1 MTAKKRSKGKG
12 RRPSQARTSSSSAT
26 ATARRTSE
34 APPRPGLFG
43 GLFGRRPTGPSPVG
57 RLTTALGRGFVVVGG
72 SWPILLVSFVALF
85 GEWAVLIAMG
95 TRTTPRFLV
104 TSMALPPIGSA
115 IDYQSAQALGGAA
128 GIVVGFALLVARAF
142 VVAVL
147 TGLIIGVLEGRRASL
162 RDARRGLRA
171 IPFVVAVNVVG
182 LSALLVGGSLLQVL
196 GFGLQ
201 FLGNV
206 MLIAGLL
213 HFLGF
218 VPAIAI
224 RERLGLIDTLRRSRA
239 AASLAGGQQFTFCLL
254 YVVALLFVLPLVG
267 TAIGSGGL
275 ITANPSVSAWL
286 YGMVATYVNISFL
299 AALCYRWMAAEP
311 HLATQPVRRRS
322 R

>member
-1 MTAKKRSKGKG
+1 MTAKKRSKGKSQ
-12 RRPSQARTSSSSAT
+12 RPQQARTSGASAR
-26 ATARRTSE
+26 ATVGRASE
-34 APPRPGLFG
+34 TPPRPGLFG
-43 GLFGRRPTGPSPVG
+43 GLFGRRSTGPSPLG
-57 RLTTALGRGFVVVGG
+57 RLTTALGRGFLVVGG

-85 GEWAVLIAMG
+85 GEWAVLMAMG

-104 TSMALPPIGSA
+104 TAMALPPVGSA
-115 IDYQSAQALGGAA
+115 IDYQSAQALGGTA
-128 GIVVGFALLVARAF
+128 GIVVGFALLVLRAF

-147 TGLIIGVLEGRRASL
+147 AGLIIGVLEGRRASL

-171 IPFVVAVNVVG
+171 IPFVVAINVVG
-182 LSALLVGGSLLQVL
+182 LSALLVGGSVLQVL

-206 MLIAGLL
+206 MLITALL

-218 VPAIAI
+218 VPAIAV

-254 YVVALLFVLPLVG
+254 YVVALLFVLPLLG
-267 TAIGSGGL
+267 TLNESGGL

-286 YGMVATYVNISFL
+286 YGMVATYVNVSFL
-299 AALCYRWMAAEP
+299 AALSYRWMAAEP
-311 HLATQPVRRRS
+311 YLAAQPVRRRA

>member
-1 MTAKKRSKGKG
+1 MTAKKRTKGKP
-12 RRPSQARTSSSSAT
+12 RRPPPSRTSEGSAS
-26 ATARRTSE
+26 AAARRTSE

-43 GLFGRRPTGPSPVG
+43 SLFGRRPAGPSPLG
-57 RLTTALGRGFVVVGG
+57 RLTAALGRGFVVVGG
-72 SWPILLVSFVALF
+72 SWPILLVSFLALF

-95 TRTTPRFLV
+95 THTTPRFLV
-104 TSMALPPIGSA
+104 TAMALPPVGGA
-115 IDYQSAQALGGAA
+115 FDYQSAQALGGTA
-128 GIVVGFALLVARAF
+128 GIVVGFALLVARAI

-147 TGLIIGVLEGRRASL
+147 AGLIIGVLEGRRAA
-162 RDARRGLRA
+162 RNVARRGRRA
-171 IPFVVAVNVVG
+171 VPLVVARNGVG

-206 MLIAGLL
+206 MLITALL

-218 VPAIAI
+218 VPAVAI

-267 TAIGSGGL
+267 TLNESGGL

-286 YGMVATYVNISFL
+286 FGMVATYVNVSVL
-299 AALCYRWMAAEP
+299 AALSYRWMAAEP
-311 HLATQPVRRRS
+311 YLATQPVRRRT

>member
-1 MTAKKRSKGKG
+1 MTAKKRNKGKA
-12 RRPSQARTSSSSAT
+12 RRPPQSRAASASAS
-26 ATARRTSE
+26 ATARRPSE
-34 APPRPGLFG
+34 PRSRPGLFG
-43 GLFGRRPTGPSPVG
+43 GLFGRGATGPSPLG
-57 RLTTALGRGFVVVGG
+57 RITTALGRGFVVVGG
-72 SWPILLVSFVALF
+72 SWPILLVSFLALF
-85 GEWAVLIAMG
+85 GEWAVLIALG

-115 IDYQSAQALGGAA
+115 IDYQSAQALGGTA
-128 GIVVGFALLVARAF
+128 GIVVGFALLVARAL

-147 TGLIIGVLEGRRASL
+147 AGLIIGVLEGGRASL

-182 LSALLVGGSLLQVL
+182 LSGLLVGGSLLQVL

-206 MLIAGLL
+206 MLITALL
-213 HFLGF
+213 YFLGF

-224 RERLGLIDTLRRSRA
+224 RERLGLMDTLRRSRA

-267 TAIGSGGL
+267 TLNESGGL

-286 YGMVATYVNISFL
+286 YGMVATYVNVSFL

>member
-1 MTAKKRSKGKG
+1 MTAKKRSKGKSQ
-12 RRPSQARTSSSSAT
+12 RPQQARTSAASAR
-26 ATARRTSE
+26 ATVERASE
-34 APPRPGLFG
+34 SPPRPGLFG
-43 GLFGRRPTGPSPVG
+43 GLFGRRSTGPSPLG
-57 RLTTALGRGFVVVGG
+57 RLTTALGRGFLVVGG
-72 SWPILLVSFVALF
+72 SWPILLVSFGALF

-104 TSMALPPIGSA
+104 TAMALPPVGSA
-115 IDYQSAQALGGAA
+115 IDYQSAQALGGTA
-128 GIVVGFALLVARAF
+128 GIVVGFALLVLRAF

-147 TGLIIGVLEGRRASL
+147 AGLIIGVLEGHRASF

-171 IPFVVAVNVVG
+171 VPFVVAINVVG

-206 MLIAGLL
+206 MLITALL

-218 VPAIAI
+218 VPAIAV

-254 YVVALLFVLPLVG
+254 YVVALLFVLPLLG
-267 TAIGSGGL
+267 TLNESGGL

-286 YGMVATYVNISFL
+286 YGMVATYVNVSFL
-299 AALCYRWMAAEP
+299 AALSYRWMAAEP
-311 HLATQPVRRRS
+311 YLATQPVRRRA

>member
-1 MTAKKRSKGKG
+1 MTPKKRSKGRG
-12 RRPSQARTSSSSAT
+12 QRPQQARTFAASGAT
-26 ATARRTSE
+26 VGRAPDS
-34 APPRPGLFG
+34 PPRPGLFG
-43 GLFGRRPTGPSPVG
+43 GLFGRRSTGPSPLG
-57 RLTTALGRGFVVVGG
+57 RLVTALGRGFLAVGG
-72 SWPILLVSFVALF
+72 SWPILLVSFGALF

-104 TSMALPPIGSA
+104 TAMALPPVGSA
-115 IDYQSAQALGGAA
+115 IDYQSAQALGGMA
-128 GIVVGFALLVARAF
+128 GIVVGFALLVLRAF
-142 VVAVL
+142 VLAIL
-147 TGLIIGVLEGRRASL
+147 AGLIIGVLEGGRASL

-171 IPFVVAVNVVG
+171 VPFVVAINVVG

-206 MLIAGLL
+206 MLITALL

-218 VPAIAI
+218 VPAIAV
-224 RERLGLIDTLRRSRA
+224 RERFGLIDTLRRSRT

-254 YVVALLFVLPLVG
+254 YVVALLFVLPLLG
-267 TAIGSGGL
+267 TLNESGGL

-286 YGMVATYVNISFL
+286 YGMVATYVNVSFL
-299 AALCYRWMAAEP
+299 AALSYRWMAAEP
-311 HLATQPVRRRS
+311 YLATQPVRRRA

>member
-1 MTAKKRSKGKG
+1 MTPKKRSKGKG
-12 RRPSQARTSSSSAT
+12 RRPSQARTSA
-26 ATARRTSE
+26 APAAIARRTSE

-43 GLFGRRPTGPSPVG
+43 SLFGRRPTGPSPLG
-57 RLTTALGRGFVVVGG
+57 RLTTALGRGVVVVGG

-147 TGLIIGVLEGRRASL
+147 AGLIIGVLEGRRASL

-206 MLIAGLL
+206 MLIAALL

-224 RERLGLIDTLRRSRA
+224 RERFGLIDTLRRSRA

-267 TAIGSGGL
+267 TVIGSGGV

>member
-12 RRPSQARTSSSSAT
+12 QRPQQARISAASER
-26 ATARRTSE
+26 ATVGRGSE
-34 APPRPGLFG
+34 SPPRRGLFG
-43 GLFGRRPTGPSPVG
+43 GLFGRRSTGPSALG
-57 RLTTALGRGFVVVGG
+57 RLTTALGRGFLVAGG

-104 TSMALPPIGSA
+104 TAMALPPIGSA
-115 IDYQSAQALGGAA
+115 IDYQSAQALGGTA
-128 GIVVGFALLVARAF
+128 GIVVGFALLVLRAF

-147 TGLIIGVLEGRRASL
+147 AGLIIGVLEGGRASL

-171 IPFVVAVNVVG
+171 VPFVVAINVVG

-206 MLIAGLL
+206 MLITALL

-218 VPAIAI
+218 VPAIAV

-254 YVVALLFVLPLVG
+254 YVVALLFVLPLLG
-267 TAIGSGGL
+267 TLNESGGL

-286 YGMVATYVNISFL
+286 YGMVATYVNVSFL
-299 AALCYRWMAAEP
+299 AALSYRWMVAEP
-311 HLATQPVRRRS
+311 YLATQPVRRRA

>member
-1 MTAKKRSKGKG
+1 MTAKKRTRGRT
-12 RRPSQARTSSSSAT
+12 RRPSPGRTSPPSAR
-26 ATARRTSE
+26 ATVGRASE
-34 APPRPGLFG
+34 SAPRPGLFG
-43 GLFGRRPTGPSPVG
+43 GLFGRRSTGPSSLG
-57 RLTTALGRGFVVVGG
+57 RLTTALGRGFLVVGG

-104 TSMALPPIGSA
+104 TSMALPPVGSA
-115 IDYQSAQALGGAA
+115 IDYQSAQALGGTA
-128 GIVVGFALLVARAF
+128 GIVVGFALLVVRAF

-147 TGLIIGVLEGRRASL
+147 AGLIIGVLEGRRASL
-162 RDARRGLRA
+162 GDARRGLRA
-171 IPFVVAVNVVG
+171 VPFVVAINVVG

-206 MLIAGLL
+206 ILITALL

-224 RERLGLIDTLRRSRA
+224 RERSGLIDTLRRSRA

-267 TAIGSGGL
+267 TLNESGGL
-275 ITANPSVSAWL
+275 ITANPSVSAWI
-286 YGMVATYVNISFL
+286 YGMVATYVNVSFL

-311 HLATQPVRRRS
+311 YLVTQPVRRRA

>member
-1 MTAKKRSKGKG
+1 MTAKRRSKGKT
-12 RRPSQARTSSSSAT
+12 RRPPQARTAAASAR
-26 ATARRTSE
+26 ATVGGESE
-34 APPRPGLFG
+34 APSRPGLFG
-43 GLFGRRPTGPSPVG
+43 GVFGRRPTGPSPLG
-57 RLTTALGRGFVVVGG
+57 RLTTALGRGFLVVGG

-85 GEWAVLIAMG
+85 GEWAVLIALG

-115 IDYQSAQALGGAA
+115 IDYQSAQALGGTA
-128 GIVVGFALLVARAF
+128 GIVVGFALLVSRAF

-171 IPFVVAVNVVG
+171 VPFVVAINVVG

-206 MLIAGLL
+206 MLITALL

-224 RERLGLIDTLRRSRA
+224 RERLGLMDTLRRSRA
-239 AASLAGGQQFTFCLL
+239 AVSLAGGQQFTFCLL

-267 TAIGSGGL
+267 TLNESGGL

-286 YGMVATYVNISFL
+286 YGMVATYVNVSFL
-299 AALCYRWMAAEP
+299 AALSYRWMAAEP
-311 HLATQPVRRRS
+311 HLATEPVRRRA

>member
-12 RRPSQARTSSSSAT
+12 RRPSQARMSAASAT

-43 GLFGRRPTGPSPVG
+43 GLFGRRPTGPSPLG

>member
-12 RRPSQARTSSSSAT
+12 RRASQARMSAASAPT
-26 ATARRTSE
+26 TPRRTSE

-43 GLFGRRPTGPSPVG
+43 GLFGRRPTGPSPLG

-147 TGLIIGVLEGRRASL
+147 AGLIIGALEGRRASL

-206 MLIAGLL
+206 MLIAALL

-224 RERLGLIDTLRRSRA
+224 RERFGLIDTLRRSRA

-267 TAIGSGGL
+267 TVIGSGGL

-311 HLATQPVRRRS
+311 HLAAQPVRRRS

>member
-26 ATARRTSE
+26 ATAGRTSE

-43 GLFGRRPTGPSPVG
+43 GLFGRRPTGPSLLG

>member
-1 MTAKKRSKGKG
+1 MTAKKRSKGRG
-12 RRPSQARTSSSSAT
+12 QRPQQARTSAASGAT
-26 ATARRTSE
+26 VGRAPES
-34 APPRPGLFG
+34 PPRPGLFG
-43 GLFGRRPTGPSPVG
+43 GLFGRRSTGPSPLG
-57 RLTTALGRGFVVVGG
+57 RLVTALGRGFLAVGG

-104 TSMALPPIGSA
+104 TAMALPPVGSA
-115 IDYQSAQALGGAA
+115 IDYQSAQALGGTA
-128 GIVVGFALLVARAF
+128 GIVVGFALLVLRAF
-142 VVAVL
+142 VLAIL
-147 TGLIIGVLEGRRASL
+147 AGLIIGVLEGGRASL

-171 IPFVVAVNVVG
+171 VPFVVAINVVG

-206 MLIAGLL
+206 MLITALL
-213 HFLGF
+213 YFLGF
-218 VPAIAI
+218 VPAIAV
-224 RERLGLIDTLRRSRA
+224 RERFGLIDTLRRSRA

-254 YVVALLFVLPLVG
+254 YVVALLFVLPLLG
-267 TAIGSGGL
+267 TLNESGGL

-286 YGMVATYVNISFL
+286 YGMVVTYVNVSFL
-299 AALCYRWMAAEP
+299 AALSYRWMAAEP
-311 HLATQPVRRRS
+311 YLATQPVRRRA

>member
-1 MTAKKRSKGKG
+1 MTAKKRSGGKG
-12 RRPSQARTSSSSAT
+12 RRPSQPRSSASST
-26 ATARRTSE
+26 PAPARRTSE
-34 APPRPGLFG
+34 APSRPGLFG
-43 GLFGRRPTGPSPVG
+43 SLLGRRPIGPSPLG

-85 GEWAVLIAMG
+85 GEWAVLIAIG

-115 IDYQSAQALGGAA
+115 LDFQSAQALGGTA

-142 VVAVL
+142 VLAIL
-147 TGLIIGVLEGRRASL
+147 AGLIIGVLEGRRASL

-171 IPFVVAVNVVG
+171 VPFVVAINVVG

-206 MLIAGLL
+206 MLITALL

-224 RERLGLIDTLRRSRA
+224 RERFGLVDTLRRSRA

-267 TAIGSGGL
+267 TLNQSGGL

-286 YGMVATYVNISFL
+286 YGMVAAYVNVSFL
-299 AALCYRWMAAEP
+299 AALSYRWMAAEP
-311 HLATQPVRRRS
+311 HLATQPVRRRA

>member
-1 MTAKKRSKGKG
+1 MTAKKRSKGKSQ
-12 RRPSQARTSSSSAT
+12 RPQQARTSSASARAT
-26 ATARRTSE
+26 AGRASE
-34 APPRPGLFG
+34 GPSRPGLFG
-43 GLFGRRPTGPSPVG
+43 GLFGRRSSGPSPLG
-57 RLTTALGRGFVVVGG
+57 RLTTALGRGFLAVGG

-85 GEWAVLIAMG
+85 GEWAVLIALG

-104 TSMALPPIGSA
+104 TAMALPPVGSA
-115 IDYQSAQALGGAA
+115 IDYQSAQALGGTA
-128 GIVVGFALLVARAF
+128 GIVVGFALLVLRAF

-147 TGLIIGVLEGRRASL
+147 SGLVIGVLEGRRAG
-162 RDARRGLRA
+162 RRGARRGLRGV
-171 IPFVVAVNVVG
+171 PLVVAINVVG

-206 MLIAGLL
+206 MLITALL

-218 VPAIAI
+218 VPAIAV

-254 YVVALLFVLPLVG
+254 YVVALLFVLPLLG
-267 TAIGSGGL
+267 TLNESGGL

-286 YGMVATYVNISFL
+286 YGMAATYVNVSFL
-299 AALCYRWMAAEP
+299 AALSYRWMAAEP
-311 HLATQPVRRRS
+311 YLATQPVRRRA

>member
-12 RRPSQARTSSSSAT
+12 QRPQQARI
-26 ATARRTSE
+26 SE
-34 APPRPGLFG
+34 ASERATVGRASKSPPRSGLFG
-43 GLFGRRPTGPSPVG
+43 GLFGRRSIGPSPLG
-57 RLTTALGRGFVVVGG
+57 RLTTALGRGFLVAGG

-104 TSMALPPIGSA
+104 TAMALPPIGSA
-115 IDYQSAQALGGAA
+115 IDYQSAQALGGTA
-128 GIVVGFALLVARAF
+128 GIVVGFALLVLRAF

-147 TGLIIGVLEGRRASL
+147 AGLIIGVLEGGRASL

-171 IPFVVAVNVVG
+171 VPFVVAINVVG

-206 MLIAGLL
+206 MLITALL

-218 VPAIAI
+218 VPAIAV

-254 YVVALLFVLPLVG
+254 YVVALLFVLPLLG
-267 TAIGSGGL
+267 TLNESGGL

-286 YGMVATYVNISFL
+286 YGMVATYVNVSFL
-299 AALCYRWMAAEP
+299 AALSYRWMAAEP
-311 HLATQPVRRRS
+311 YLAAQPVRRRA

>member
-12 RRPSQARTSSSSAT
+12 QGPQQARTST
-26 ATARRTSE
+26 ASGAAVGRASKS
-34 APPRPGLFG
+34 PPRPGLFG
-43 GLFGRRPTGPSPVG
+43 GLFGRRSTGPSPLG
-57 RLTTALGRGFVVVGG
+57 RLATALGRGFLAVGG

-85 GEWAVLIAMG
+85 VEWAVPIAMG

-104 TSMALPPIGSA
+104 TAMALPPVGSA
-115 IDYQSAQALGGAA
+115 IDYQSAQALGGTA
-128 GIVVGFALLVARAF
+128 GVVVGFALLVLRAF

-147 TGLIIGVLEGRRASL
+147 AGLIIGVLEGGRASL

-171 IPFVVAVNVVG
+171 VPFVVAMNVVG

-206 MLIAGLL
+206 MLITALL
-213 HFLGF
+213 YFLGF
-218 VPAIAI
+218 VPAVAV

-254 YVVALLFVLPLVG
+254 YVVALLFVLPLLG
-267 TAIGSGGL
+267 TLNESGGL

-286 YGMVATYVNISFL
+286 YGMVATYVNVSFL
-299 AALCYRWMAAEP
+299 AALSYRWMAAEP
-311 HLATQPVRRRS
+311 YLVTQPVRRRA